1 MCSKV
6 DKSAWLQVATEGD
19 AFTMA
24 FHDPIDAIAWALEVQ
39 HKLLTLPWPDQL
51 LTQPDAGLVYSP
63 DVTHAELVL
72 FKGLRVRMAIH
83 TGRPEAV
90 QVRNLRTNGYDGLLY
105 WATTSSKTT

>member
-1 MCSKV
+1 MHSQWHSMTPWTPLPGHC
-6 DKSAWLQVATEGD
+6 Q
-19 AFTMA
+19 
-24 FHDPIDAIAWALEVQ
+24 VQ

-90 QVRNLRTNGYDGLLY
+90 QVRNLRTNGCDESLY
-105 WATTSSKTT
+105 WATTSSKTTRDELTLYQVSPFS